1 MTLVGVVFD
10 SGTIQTTLNA
20 IGVSPRAPPIAP
32 ARVQQERV
40 FDYVDAFYEEQ

>member
-20 IGVSPRAPPIAP
+20 LGVSPRAPPIAP
-32 ARVQQERV
+32 ARVRHERV